1 MIQNSY
7 YELSSVIE
15 GKKKIEEQN
24 AFLRQLSAALN
35 NTCL

>member
-15 GKKKIEEQN
+15 GKKIEEQN